1 MTIRSRAP
9 FLFATLVLALGTP
22 GCGGGSSGGSSVR
35 APITLVV
42 DSATS
47 VTTGAQAGTAD
58 LPFKRI
64 TDALARARTLRAT
77 TDAPIV
83 VSVSAGTYVGSYT
96 SAATATA
103 FEVLPLIVNVSDLE
117 LRGQTPLVVSA
128 DALPTGFVTAS
139 ATIL

>member
-9 FLFATLVLALGTP
+9 FLFATLVLALTP
-22 GCGGGSSGGSSVR
+22 VGCSGGSSGGGGR

-42 DSATS
+42 DGATA
-47 VTTGAQAGTAD
+47 VTTSAQTGTAD

-103 FEVLPLIVNVSDLE
+103 FEVLPLILNISDLE
-117 LRGQTPLVVSA
+117 LRGATRMLLDP
-128 DALPTGFVTAS
+128 DGLP
-139 ATIL
+139 